1 MASYNES
8 FFPVEIVERRDHAP
22 DLWSIRTRP
31 SERLVFTPGQY
42 TMLGVREG
50 VEIIE
55 RPYSIASSPLED
67 DVEFFFELVSGSG
80 LSPLLHKKHVGDTLW
95 MSRDVRGRFSFDQ
108 ESGRKNHF
116 FAATVT
122 GIAPFISMIRTL
134 ALAGRTD
141 HHLWVLHGASRSWE
155 LAYAGELQ
163 KLASHTGWFRYIP
176 TISRIQEDSSWQ
188 GEVGRVEDVLR
199 KPLDANGLEPATT
212 TAYLCGHPEMISTS
226 RRVLE
231 RRGFA
236 PECIR
241 QEVYWVP
248 DEISE

>member
-1 MASYNES
+1 MASYYES

-95 MSRDVRGRFSFDQ
+95 MSREVRGRFSFDQ
-108 ESGRKNHF
+108 ESSGKNH
-116 FAATVT
+116 
-122 GIAPFISMIRTL
+122 
-134 ALAGRTD
+134 
-141 HHLWVLHGASRSWE
+141 
-155 LAYAGELQ
+155 
-163 KLASHTGWFRYIP
+163 
-176 TISRIQEDSSWQ
+176 
-188 GEVGRVEDVLR
+188 
-199 KPLDANGLEPATT
+199 
-212 TAYLCGHPEMISTS
+212 
-226 RRVLE
+226 
-231 RRGFA
+231 
-236 PECIR
+236 
-241 QEVYWVP
+241 
-248 DEISE
+248 